1 MSAATVLAQASF
13 ADETTFSGEAAT
25 RFLVADYTTH
35 VAGLGINP
43 DARRLRRCAAEHL
56 TGVHPDLWAW
66 LGRPTQARLV
76 DLNRSHAWPMICWA
90 WVNGRLPVDLD
101 LMLAKRHGDLY
112 GLWASAHSEDVA
124 RVAGCAKTLGWGVNW
139 AQQVSVT
146 GLAVVAL
153 HAGGKSLEEL
163 TDDDITACTEA
174 ITAAPSLTATLRG
187 HNTARV
193 FGLHHACYQLRICH
207 RPPRIARRPAATI
220 EQMLTSGIAQPEIRE
235 VALRYL
241 ALVATTLRP
250 NTLTLRADSLIVF
263 AEYLASAHPE
273 VRRLPQLTR
282 AHVEGFLTYNH
293 RRPWRGRVARDRPV
307 AASVSKRAVVD
318 LRAFFDDLAIWGW
331 AERPPGRL
339 LHPGDIPRLDRPL
352 PRALAPDHD
361 RDLMAAVE
369 ALTDPFA
376 RHGLTILRGTGMRLG
391 ELLDLELDCLL
402 DFASHGSWLKVPLGK
417 LGTERTVP
425 LDENTLL
432 ALDGWTAQ
440 RGTQRALPHPRQ
452 GQPTDFLF
460 VERGR
465 RLSAYRLRQGLADAA
480 AAAGLRGRDGAVLHV
495 TPHQLRHTYGTS
507 LVNGGMSLQAL
518 MALLGHVSAEMTLRY
533 ASLASPTVRAAY
545 DQAMSKARSR
555 LTLSITPVGQAIVPD
570 RVQWLRTEMLKT
582 RVAHGYCSRNLVAE
596 ACSYANICEQCD
608 NFTTSVEF
616 VPALQD
622 QLTDITA
629 LRDDA
634 EARGWNTEVARH
646 ARVIASLTRH
656 LDRLAQSEPSQ
667 RSHLTP
673 PPRAG

>member
-1 MSAATVLAQASF
+1 MSST
-13 ADETTFSGEAAT
+13 GCGP
-25 RFLVADYTTH
+25 RR
-35 VAGLGINP
+35 NP
-43 DARRLRRCAAEHL
+43 
-56 TGVHPDLWAW
+56 
-66 LGRPTQARLV
+66 
-76 DLNRSHAWPMICWA
+76 
-90 WVNGRLPVDLD
+90 
-101 LMLAKRHGDLY
+101 
-112 GLWASAHSEDVA
+112 EDVA
-124 RVAGCAKTLGWGVNW
+124 RVAGCAATLGWSANW
-139 AQQVSVT
+139 TRQVSVT
-146 GLAVVAL
+146 GLAVVAQ
-153 HAGGKSLEEL
+153 HAGGKILQDL
-163 TDDDITACTEA
+163 TDDDITACTDA

-207 RPPRIARRPAATI
+207 TPPRIARRPAATL
-220 EQMLTSGIAQPEIRE
+220 EQTLTVGVPQPEIRQ

-250 NTLTLRADSLIVF
+250 NTLALRADSLIVV
-263 AEYLASAHPE
+263 AEYLAAADPQ

-282 AHVEGFLTYNH
+282 AHLEGFLAYNH

-307 AASVSKRAVVD
+307 AASVSKRTVVD
-318 LRAFFDDLAIWGW
+318 LRAFFDDLAVWGW
-331 AERPPGRL
+331 AERPPARL

-361 RDLMAAVE
+361 RDLMAAVDNL
-369 ALTDPFA
+369 ADPFA

-425 LDENTLL
+425 LDETTLV
-432 ALDGWTAQ
+432 ALDAWTAQ
-440 RGTQRALPHPRQ
+440 RGTQRALPHPRH

-465 RLSAYRLRQGLADAA
+465 RLSAYRLRHGLVDAA
-480 AAAGLRGRDGAVLHV
+480 TAAGLRGRDGAALRV

-518 MALLGHVSAEMTLRY
+518 MALLGHATAEMTLRY

-570 RVQWLRTEMLKT
+570 RVQWLRTE
-582 RVAHGYCSRNLVAE
+582 
-596 ACSYANICEQCD
+596 
-608 NFTTSVEF
+608 
-616 VPALQD
+616 
-622 QLTDITA
+622 
-629 LRDDA
+629 
-634 EARGWNTEVARH
+634 
-646 ARVIASLTRH
+646 
-656 LDRLAQSEPSQ
+656 
-667 RSHLTP
+667 
-673 PPRAG
+673 PPRVSWRL